1 MEQHLEKSEQERIQ
15 KQSLQVYGEDGDTKE
30 YRAFVEKFKPKR
42 TTDDCFTPDPV
53 YNAVR
58 DWVLKEVPE
67 VRDLR
72 IVRPFYPGGDY
83 QSEDYEG
90 AVVIDNPPF
99 SILAEIKRFYIGHGV
114 PFFLFAPSL
123 TLFATLA
130 NQLTSIV
137 TDADIT
143 YANGA
148 KVRTAFVS
156 NLFGETGIILS
167 PELKE
172 KIEVANKVA
181 NPTKT
186 LPRYTYPP
194 HVVSGALLSKY
205 VARGLS
211 LRVPRSE
218 VHMVGRIDSMGKRRI
233 FGGGALVSDRVAKEL
248 EEALNAPVNAHDY
261 VWELSERERGIIRR
275 LSAESETATGNE

>member
-1 MEQHLEKSEQERIQ
+1 MDKIQ
-15 KQSLQVYGEDGDTKE
+15 RQSLKVYGDGGDTDK
-30 YRAFVEKFKPKR
+30 YTDFVEKFKPKR
-42 TTDDCFTPDPV
+42 TTDDCYTPEPV

-72 IVRPFYPGGDY
+72 IVRPFVPGGDY

-99 SILAEIKRFYIGHGV
+99 SILSEIKRFYVGHKV

-123 TLFATLA
+123 TLFSSLA
-130 NQLTSIV
+130 DQLTSIV
-137 TDADIT
+137 ADANIT

-148 KVRTAFVS
+148 CVRTAFVS
-156 NLFGETGIILS
+156 NLFGDTAIILA
-167 PELKE
+167 PDLREAV
-172 KIEVANKVA
+172 EVANNAA
-181 NPTKT
+181 NPPKKRAT
-186 LPRYTYPP
+186 YAYPP

-205 VARGLS
+205 VTRGLS

-218 VHMVGRIDSMGKRRI
+218 VYMIKGIDSMGKRKI

-248 EEALNAPVNAHDY
+248 EDALKGPDH

-275 LSAESETATGNE
+275 LSAEGETASSNE

>member
-1 MEQHLEKSEQERIQ
+1 MNKIQ
-15 KQSLQVYGEDGDTKE
+15 RLSLQVYGEGGDTDK
-30 YRAFVEKFKPKR
+30 YSDFVEKFKPKR
-42 TTDDCFTPDPV
+42 TTDDCYTPEPV

-83 QSEDYEG
+83 KSEDYEG

-99 SILAEIKRFYIGHGV
+99 SILAEIKRFYISHGV

-123 TLFATLA
+123 TLFSSHMDGTTYVVANAT
-130 NQLTSIV
+130 V
-137 TDADIT
+137 T

-148 KVRTAFVS
+148 KVQTAFVS
-156 NLFGETGIILS
+156 NLFGDTAIILA
-167 PELKE
+167 PDLREAV
-172 KIEVANKVA
+172 EVANKIA
-181 NPTKT
+181 NPAKKQA
-186 LPRYTYPP
+186 TYAYPT

-205 VARGLS
+205 VTRGLS

-218 VHMVGRIDSMGKRRI
+218 VYMTDRIDSMGKRKI

-248 EEALNAPVNAHDY
+248 EDTLKGPDH
-261 VWELSERERGIIRR
+261 VWELSERELDIIRR
-275 LSAESETATGNE
+275 LSAGGETAPGSE

>member
-1 MEQHLEKSEQERIQ
+1 MSKIQ
-15 KQSLQVYGEDGDTKE
+15 RLSLQVYGEGGDTDK
-30 YRAFVEKFKPKR
+30 YTDFVDKFKPKR
-42 TTDDCFTPDPV
+42 TTDDCYTPEPV
-53 YNAVR
+53 YNAVL

-67 VRDLR
+67 VRDMR
-72 IVRPFYPGGDY
+72 IVRPFFPGGDY

-99 SILAEIKRFYIGHGV
+99 SILSEIKRFYIGHEV

-123 TLFATLA
+123 TLFATLGD
-130 NQLTSIV
+130 QLTSIV
-137 TDADIT
+137 ADANIT

-148 KVRTAFVS
+148 NVRTAFVS
-156 NLFGETGIILS
+156 NLFADTAIILA
-167 PELKE
+167 PDLREA
-172 KIEVANKVA
+172 IEEANKSV
-181 NPTKT
+181 NPQKT
-186 LPRYTYPP
+186 RPRYAYPP

-205 VARGLS
+205 VTRGLS

-218 VHMVGRIDSMGKRRI
+218 VYMTNRIDSMGKREI

-248 EEALNAPVNAHDY
+248 EDALKDPVKVPDH

-275 LSAESETATGNE
+275 LSAGGETATSNE